1 VTSWKVLPS
10 ARTWVRCVVSAW
22 VTAMFVHA
30 AFPPFCAPQNSRS
43 RFIMLSMITLK
54 YDDGLPGSLFHERVA
69 PTVAL

>member
-1 VTSWKVLPS
+1 MLPS

-54 YDDGLPGSLFHERVA
+54 HDDGLPGSLFHERVA